1 MKPPAR
7 QYFTITGINGI
18 TIWPSSDIVV
28 NTAPVS
34 DVIIDNLPTE
44 NFFAVNVLS
53 HGSVV
58 DTIAQSGGLIT
69 LPAPL
74 FDNAFDNRISL
85 VLLRDSA
92 AYLGKISFLPSSI
105 SVPFDRKGYLDA
117 NGNFVSSNG
126 SRCTDFVSV
135 EDVTDIVVT
144 GKAATIARCL
154 VAYDENKAFKSVILG
169 SGDFDHVHIIPDGSY
184 AYVRC
189 TSANSADHS
198 LEVYYRRR
206 H

>member
-1 MKPPAR
+1 M
-7 QYFTITGINGI
+7 
-18 TIWPSSDIVV
+18 V
-28 NTAPVS
+28 NTAPVN

-58 DTIAQSGGLIT
+58 DTIAQNDGLIT
-69 LPAPL
+69 LPAAL

-92 AYLGKISFLPSSI
+92 AYLGKISFLPSSV
-105 SVPFDRKGYLDA
+105 SVPFVLKGYLDPT
-117 NGNFVSSNG
+117 GNFVERPNG
-126 SRCTDFVSV
+126 MSRCTDFVSV
-135 EDVTDIVVT
+135 EDVTDIVAT
-144 GKAATIARCL
+144 GTTGAGARCL
-154 VAYDENKAFKSVILG
+154 VAYDENKTFKSVILG
-169 SGDFDHVHIIPDGSY
+169 SGDFDHVHIITDGSY

-189 TSANSADHS
+189 CSGTDHS
-198 LEVYYRRR
+198 LELYYRRR

>member
-1 MKPPAR
+1 M
-7 QYFTITGINGI
+7 
-18 TIWPSSDIVV
+18 V

-58 DTIAQSGGLIT
+58 NTIAQNDGLIT
-69 LPAPL
+69 LPAAL

-92 AYLGKISFLPSSI
+92 AYLGKISFLPSSV
-105 SVPFDRKGYLDA
+105 SVPFVLKGYLGPTGDFIERPFGA
-117 NGNFVSSNG
+117 

-135 EDVTDIVVT
+135 EDVTDIVAT
-144 GKAATIARCL
+144 GTTGVNARCL
-154 VAYDENKAFKSVILG
+154 VAYDENKTFKSVILG
-169 SGDFDHVHIIPDGSY
+169 SGVFDHVHVIPDGSY

-189 TSANSADHS
+189 CSGTDHS
-198 LEVYYRRR
+198 LELYYRRR